1 MTHTALPSGVTIVTG
16 AAGGMGSAATS
27 AMVASGRSE
36 LILIDLNPQRLETV
50 AAPLRD
56 AGVSVET
63 LAGNIAD
70 PNFPAQLLQ
79 LLGERSVG
87 AFVHTAG
94 ISPVMGS
101 AEDILAVNLD
111 ATVRLVDALA
121 ERMSQGSTAVLFA
134 SNSSYIPFPP
144 ELTNAFNAPLPEGG
158 AVSLSHLVPNPQM
171 AYPMSKLGVR
181 ALVKREAKRYGER
194 GARLVSVSPGV
205 IDTPMAQS
213 ELKASDVARQMI
225 EKAPTGRMGRPEEL
239 ANTVVFLC
247 SPAASFI
254 TACDLLVDGGQT
266 AAMGF

>member
-1 MTHTALPSGVTIVTG
+1 MTNTALPSGVTIITG
-16 AAGGMGSAATS
+16 AAGGMGSAATQ

-36 LILIDLNPQRLETV
+36 LILIDLNPERLEAM

-56 AGVSVET
+56 AGISVDI
-63 LAGNIAD
+63 LSGNIAD
-70 PNFPAQLLQ
+70 LNFPAQLLQ
-79 LLGERSVG
+79 LLGERSIG
-87 AFVHTAG
+87 ALVHTAG

-101 AEDILAVNLD
+101 SEDILAVNLD
-111 ATVRLVDALA
+111 ATVRLVDAVA
-121 ERMSQGSTAVLFA
+121 ERMAPGSTAVLFA

-144 ELTNAFNAPLPEGG
+144 ELTSAFNAPLPEGG
-158 AVSLSHLVPNPQM
+158 AASLVHLVPNPQM

-181 ALVKREAKRYGER
+181 ALVKREAKRFGER

-213 ELKASDVARQMI
+213 ELQASDVAQQMI
-225 EKAPTGRMGRPEEL
+225 EKSPLARMGRPDEL
-239 ANTVVFLC
+239 ASAVVFLC